1 MGIMAGLLEPTEEL
15 QVSDELDSRQWKWLL
30 AVDLFYLNFLKE
42 ARFTRSNDLL
52 YVYCTEYSMT
62 DIVSQMHPNSA
73 NFSSF
78 KLRMNEYLRKFYN
91 ACVEKRLSEMF
102 RFYKSALKTFQTS
115 RNGGFYG
122 SKMMED
128 TLGSAVRAT
137 DKDQIFNEM
146 DNVYLT
152 LKNYMKFQINQTPE
166 MLSNEVVD
174 GFVNKLETILLSRN
188 EGLDDDQYRRKICR
202 IIEIA
207 NLFLSYAGTF
217 TSPDRA
223 QEKRYWFFDNRALV
237 TYDQMWKYMAYAE
250 GIGPMVN
257 KGLPYKH
264 IDIDAAVCIFPE
276 TTAYPLLQE
285 EFTKQNRPNNQA
297 SEHLIN
303 DWLMH
308 WFLISR
314 LVKEKKREDR
324 WRDQEEI

>member
-1 MGIMAGLLEPTEEL
+1 MGIMAGLLEPTEDL

-30 AVDLFYLNFLKE
+30 AVDMFYLNFLKE

-62 DIVSQMHPNSA
+62 DIVSQMHPNSS
-73 NFSSF
+73 NFSAF
-78 KLRMNEYLRKFYN
+78 KLRMNEYLRVFYN

-122 SKMMED
+122 SKMLED
-128 TLGSAVRAT
+128 TLSSAVRAT
-137 DKDQIFNEM
+137 DKNQIFNEM
-146 DNVYLT
+146 DDVYLT
-152 LKNYMKFQINQTPE
+152 LKNYAKLQINQTPE

-174 GFVNKLETILLSRN
+174 GFINKLETILLSRN

-202 IIEIA
+202 IVEIA
-207 NLFLSYAGTF
+207 NLFIGYAGSF
-217 TSPDRA
+217 VSPDAARA
-223 QEKRYWFFDNRALV
+223 QYKWGFDNRALV
-237 TYDQMWKYMAYAE
+237 TYDQMWKYMTYTD
-250 GIGPMVN
+250 GIGPAVS

-276 TTAYPLLQE
+276 TTNYPLLQE
-285 EFTKQNRPNNQA
+285 EFTKQDRPSNQA

-308 WFLISR
+308 WFLIDR
-314 LVKEKKREDR
+314 LTKRKKQEDR
-324 WRDQEEI
+324 WAKDEI

>member
-15 QVSDELDSRQWKWLL
+15 QVSDNLNSQQWKWLL

-78 KLRMNEYLRKFYN
+78 KLRMNEYLKKFYN

-102 RFYKSALKTFQTS
+102 RFYKGALKTFQSS

-122 SKMMED
+122 SKMLED
-128 TLGSAVRAT
+128 TLNSVVKST

-152 LKNYMKFQINQTPE
+152 LKNYMKLQINQTPE
-166 MLSNEVVD
+166 MLSNEIVD
-174 GFVNKLETILLSRN
+174 GFINKLETVLLSRN

-202 IIEIA
+202 VVEIS

-217 TSPDRA
+217 TGVEDA
-223 QEKRYWFFDNRALV
+223 QNKRMWEFDNRALV
-237 TYDQMWKYMAYAE
+237 TYDQMWKYMSYAN
-250 GIGPMVN
+250 GIGPAVS

-276 TTAYPLLQE
+276 TTEYPLLQE
-285 EFTKQNRPNNQA
+285 EFTKQNRPSNQS

-308 WFLISR
+308 WFLIDKLTER
-314 LVKEKKREDR
+314 KQIEDAN
-324 WRDQEEI
+324 QIN